1 VFKPSRRALGIASA
15 FTLSAVILAP
25 SASAALLGSG
35 GQSSQSLPVVSGL
48 GSSLPFSGDLT
59 APLGDLLG
67 NSEGVGNLL
76 GLGNFLQPGMLGGLT
91 GGLPVVSGLLGN
103 GGLPVVGNLLG
114 NGGLPV
120 VGDLLGDGGLPLV
133 GGLAGVDGADSSGG
147 EMLSPITDTT
157 LACDAAIPEVLRAL
171 VLGDL
176 ADTICE
182 PFDGGLLG
190 VLSSL

>member
-1 VFKPSRRALGIASA
+1 MFKPSRRAFGIASA
-15 FTLSAVILAP
+15 VTLSAVVLAP

-35 GQSSQSLPVVSGL
+35 GQNSQSLPVVSGV
-48 GSSLPFSGDLT
+48 GGSLPFSGDLAT
-59 APLGDLLG
+59 PLGDLLG
-67 NSEGVGNLL
+67 SSEGVGNLL
-76 GLGNFLQPGMLGGLT
+76 GLGNFLQPAMLDGLTGGLTGGLLGNGPLGGLT
-91 GGLPVVSGLLGN
+91 GG
-103 GGLPVVGNLLG
+103 GLPVVGG
-114 NGGLPV
+114 
-120 VGDLLGDGGLPLV
+120 LLGDGGLLG
-133 GGLAGVDGADSSGG
+133 GGLGGLSSVDDADSSGA

-157 LACDAAIPEVLRAL
+157 LACDAAIPQVLGAL